1 MISSQ
6 FLKWNLSKITYIF
19 LHFTRFSS
27 PTRQSIKILI
37 DRSISHLFHKIIK
50 GIAREKELI
59 EYRWKTYEIRA
70 KTFFNP
76 CWTSDGVTTFDSSSI
91 HLSIRFIKIKQ
102 WHLVLSN
109 SFFRPP
115 RRWRH
120 GEERRHS
127 PGWNVD
133 SSDFL
138 SSSPFLCPGAEK
150 SDIFRLSHCGPL
162 VFLPSALAPDDF
174 LYARSSLYFTDGS
187 LGSVTKSRVY
197 DWNLWI
203 LSFHEQWT
211 LLWPTRGAKFKR
223 LALLFTA
230 VDTEWRRC

>member
-50 GIAREKELI
+50 GIAWEKELI

-138 SSSPFLCPGAEK
+138 SSSPWTRFFVPEPR
-150 SDIFRLSHCGPL
+150 SRIFS
-162 VFLPSALAPDDF
+162 
-174 LYARSSLYFTDGS
+174 GS
-187 LGSVTKSRVY
+187 LTVDPLFFCPRPSLPTTSFTHAPLCISRMDLSVR
-197 DWNLWI
+197 
-203 LSFHEQWT
+203 
-211 LLWPTRGAKFKR
+211 
-223 LALLFTA
+223 
-230 VDTEWRRC
+230 